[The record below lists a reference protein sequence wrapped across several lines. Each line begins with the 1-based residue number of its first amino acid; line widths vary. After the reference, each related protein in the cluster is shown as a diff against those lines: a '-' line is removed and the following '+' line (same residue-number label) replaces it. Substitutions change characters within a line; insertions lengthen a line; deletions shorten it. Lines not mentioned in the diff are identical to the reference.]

1 MVLNNNNKK
10 FIKNPVQQLPEGKQK
25 QEYHSSACHYSYG
38 SIIYG
43 ACNRGTG
50 DNDIH
55 KRADV
60 PPGRNQVYG
69 IH

>member
-10 FIKNPVQQLPEGKQK
+10 FIKTLSNNCLKAN
-25 QEYHSSACHYSYG
+25 SNS
-38 SIIYG
+38 

-50 DNDIH
+50 DDDIH
-55 KRADV
+55 KGADV